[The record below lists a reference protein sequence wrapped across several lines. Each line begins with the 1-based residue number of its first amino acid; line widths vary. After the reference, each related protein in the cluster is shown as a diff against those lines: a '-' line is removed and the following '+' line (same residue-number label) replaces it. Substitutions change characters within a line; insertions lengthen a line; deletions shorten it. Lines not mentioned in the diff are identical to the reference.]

1 MIRLIPTLLTALTLI
16 TCATTTKAQL
26 IKSYHDHHLSIGIDV
41 ARPLAAIGMNQ
52 REFSAYLH
60 WHAVKTLGISIN
72 FGMEALPNQL
82 LIRNVSGASQSQ
94 YLTLGAD
101 LKIIEQFWV
110 SAYVIGAQVNE
121 TYTATLAGTNFYP
134 VTRTHEDQFRTTG
147 VAGRMTYFEVLT
159 EKIEMQVFI
168 DAGLMGDLDSQAGY
182 SRSTPGFIIGAG
194 RAIYMGAGINVG
206 YRLFEKKPNMNN

>member
-1 MIRLIPTLLTALTLI
+1 
-16 TCATTTKAQL
+16 L

-60 WHAVKTLGISIN
+60 WHAAKTLGFTIN

-82 LIRNVSGASQSQ
+82 LVRNVSGASQSQ
-94 YLTLGAD
+94 YITFGAD

-110 SAYVIGAQVNE
+110 SAYIIGAQVSE

-134 VTRTHEDQFRTTG
+134 VTRTLEDQFRATG
-147 VAGRMTYFEVLT
+147 IAGRMTYFEALT

-168 DAGLMGDLDSQAGY
+168 DAGLMGDLDSQSGL

-206 YRLFEKKPNMNN
+206 YRLFEKKPKM